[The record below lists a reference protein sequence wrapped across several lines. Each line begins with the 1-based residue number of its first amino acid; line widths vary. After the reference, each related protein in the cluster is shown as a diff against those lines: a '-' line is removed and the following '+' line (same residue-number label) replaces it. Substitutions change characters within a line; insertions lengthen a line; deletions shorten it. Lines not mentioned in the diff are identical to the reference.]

1 MCKKTIVIVA
11 AICGIMGLVAG
22 CKGREIRQQD
32 ESGESSKAGQPQQTP
47 PLLNFT
53 MKLIDGQERSLGDYG
68 NKVIMIVNVAS
79 RCGFKNQYAGL
90 QALYE
95 KYKDKGFV
103 ILGMPVNDFGG
114 QEPGTNEEIATFCTK
129 KFNVTFDMFAK
140 VHVVADQQCALYKA
154 LTSKEHNASDP
165 GPVKWNFE
173 KFLLDRE
180 GKLVGRFRSG
190 VAPMSPE
197 IVKAAE
203 AALPSKP

>member
-1 MCKKTIVIVA
+1 MCKKTIIIVA
-11 AICGIMGLVAG
+11 ASCAIMWLIAG

-32 ESGESSKAGQPQQTP
+32 ESGESSRAGQPQPTP

-79 RCGFKNQYAGL
+79 RCGFTGQYAGL

-95 KYKDKGFV
+95 KYRDNGFV
-103 ILGMPVNDFGG
+103 ILGIPANDFGG
-114 QEPGTNEEIATFCTK
+114 QEPGTNEQIAAFCTK
-129 KFNVTFDMFAK
+129 KFNVTFDMLAK
-140 VHVVADQQCALYKA
+140 VHVVGDQQCALYKA
-154 LTSKEHNASDP
+154 LTSKEHSATDA

-180 GKLVGRFRSG
+180 GNLVCRFRSG
-190 VAPMSPE
+190 VAPMSPQ
-197 IVKAAE
+197 IVKAVE
-203 AALPSKP
+203 AALTSKP